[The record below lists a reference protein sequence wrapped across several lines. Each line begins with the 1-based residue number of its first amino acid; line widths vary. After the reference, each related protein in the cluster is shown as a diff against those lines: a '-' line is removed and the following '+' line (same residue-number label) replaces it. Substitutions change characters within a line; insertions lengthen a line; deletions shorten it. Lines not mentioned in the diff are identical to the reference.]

1 MQEEQNKNEI
11 QENILIDWDFPEFE
25 QHERTK
31 KWYIVAIIVMGLFLI
46 YAILT
51 KNILFAIILVLAAFI
66 TVVQSFQKPQMIHA
80 AITESGIMVGEK
92 FYPYDELAG
101 FWVIYNP
108 PLAKL
113 LYLDFKNSIKK
124 SLPIALVDVD
134 PVEVR
139 DILSQ
144 YLEEDLEREEEE
156 LGDRFAK
163 VLKL

>member
-1 MQEEQNKNEI
+1 M
-11 QENILIDWDFPEFE
+11 
-25 QHERTK
+25 
-31 KWYIVAIIVMGLFLI
+31 
-46 YAILT
+46 
-51 KNILFAIILVLAAFI
+51 
-66 TVVQSFQKPQMIHA
+66 
-80 AITESGIMVGEK
+80 
-92 FYPYDELAG
+92 
-101 FWVIYNP
+101 
-108 PLAKL
+108 
-113 LYLDFKNSIKK
+113 KK